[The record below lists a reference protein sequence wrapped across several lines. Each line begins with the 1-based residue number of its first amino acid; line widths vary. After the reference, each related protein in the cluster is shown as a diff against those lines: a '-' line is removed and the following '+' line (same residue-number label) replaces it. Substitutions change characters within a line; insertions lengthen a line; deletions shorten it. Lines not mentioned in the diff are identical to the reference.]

1 MNKKRIK
8 IHQHLTSLGRK
19 VSGLKSFYQ
28 DNHELDESRNIK
40 TELVNFD
47 FSKQRINKEA
57 LDFLLEIPDELD
69 IQGSLD
75 SLFTGE
81 FQNPSEKRNV
91 SHTLYR
97 SKSSSDSFKDIFLE
111 RNKIK
116 NFLEEIKK
124 NQKIKNIISIGIG
137 GSRLGAELLHEFQ
150 SNLDTLNVNFCSSY
164 DLLEL

>member
-8 IHQHLTSLGRK
+8 IHQHLSSLGRK

-57 LDFLLEIPDELD
+57 LDFLLELPDELNL
-69 IQGSLD
+69 GESLD
-75 SLFTGE
+75 SLFKGN

-97 SKSSSDSFKDIFLE
+97 SKSYEDNYEVIF
-111 RNKIK
+111 
-116 NFLEEIKK
+116 
-124 NQKIKNIISIGIG
+124 
-137 GSRLGAELLHEFQ
+137 
-150 SNLDTLNVNFCSSY
+150 
-164 DLLEL
+164 